1 MRLLKTILA
10 IAVLSLPSYSTAREG
25 DPVIKPSYTLESEK
39 DLEFLDGQLRTPENL
54 EQLSKIAY
62 SNPPGTPEAGA
73 YIILENE
80 NIKVSKA
87 ENAVSATLLK
97 LENIINKEIDEIK
110 ARDELDTIITNNF
123 LKNGDTTCAPS
134 NMNDIYWKQNADRF
148 AEIRYELHN
157 KNLEELR
164 RVAVQVTPI
173 IKNRY
178 FMEEP
183 KNINYIELARM
194 HTHNNGTG
202 PSEIDICLSRETGF
216 NYLVLSYDFAKAPNE
231 ARIYALIK
239 GKVKILGNYNLKKP
253 N

>member
-54 EQLSKIAY
+54 KQ
-62 SNPPGTPEAGA
+62 
-73 YIILENE
+73 
-80 NIKVSKA
+80 SKA